1 MMATSQLA
9 EIQEFQTR
17 HAAQWDVTQYLISL
31 TATLESADVSKAKNI
46 ADSGTTYKVVNCMLN
61 GHVL

>member
-1 MMATSQLA
+1 MATSQLA
-9 EIQEFQTR
+9 EIQTR
-17 HAAQWDVTQYLISL
+17 HAVRRDVTQYLISL
-31 TATLESADVSKAKNI
+31 TATLENADVSKAKNI